1 MRISILLCS
10 FVLLLS
16 CAQPQTKLPEYSTV
30 LTDKER
36 DIQNQMFAD
45 SWLNT
50 YIPFSIMGT
59 DILFSA
65 ADLCDEDDR
74 IYSLGMN
81 LGNENSAFESIRDE
95 VNQSL
100 GLGPK
105 LKVVSIG
112 SVSPAGKAGIL
123 AGDELLEINGEKIK
137 QGEDAFSSYTKKIDR
152 KFSKLYD
159 LKILR
164 NAEIID
170 YQVVSEQRCRFDFV
184 IDLDNNTFNAF
195 ANGDIMVFSLRMAK
209 WLLMNKT
216 GAAIVFAH
224 ELGHN
229 ANKHVADKIQNA
241 QAGAFLGLLL
251 GIYVGLPQDMMEIG
265 QSMGATAYSLD
276 YENEADYL
284 SMYILQKAGYKLDDA
299 VDFWRRF
306 AVEVPNSIYS
316 QGGTHPS
323 TAERYVRMEA
333 TIQEIKNKIE
343 NNEPLTPSYEKAN

>member
-1 MRISILLCS
+1 MRVLIIFSFLLT
-10 FVLLLS
+10 LS
-16 CAQPQTKLPEYSTV
+16 CARPQIELPEYNMV

-45 SWLNT
+45 SWLDT
-50 YIPFSIMGT
+50 YIPFSVMGT
-59 DILFSA
+59 DILFNA
-65 ADLCDEDDR
+65 VELCDEDDR

-81 LGNENSAFESIRDE
+81 LGNENSAFEIIRDE
-95 VNQSL
+95 INQSL

-112 SVSPAGKAGIL
+112 LVSPAAKAGVL

-137 QGEDAFSSYTKKIDR
+137 QGEDAFSFYTEKIDR
-152 KFSKLYD
+152 EFSKLYD

-164 NAEIID
+164 NAKIID
-170 YQVVSEQRCRFDFV
+170 YQVRSEQRCRFDFV

-209 WLLMNKT
+209 WLLMNET

-229 ANKHVADKIQNA
+229 ANKHVADKKQNA
-241 QAGAFLGLLL
+241 QAGALLGLLL

-265 QSMGATAYSLD
+265 QSVGASAYSID

-284 SMYILQKAGYKLDDA
+284 SMYILQKAGYSLDDA
-299 VDFWRRF
+299 VDFWRSF

-333 TIQEIKNKIE
+333 TIKEIKNKIE
-343 NNEPLTPSYEKAN
+343 NNEPLIPSYEKVN

>member
-1 MRISILLCS
+1 MRVVILFS
-10 FVLLLS
+10 FLLIFS

-50 YIPFSIMGT
+50 YIPFSVMGT

-65 ADLCDEDDR
+65 ADLCQEDDR

-81 LGNENSAFESIRDE
+81 LGNENSAYERIRDE
-95 VNQSL
+95 INKSL
-100 GLGPK
+100 EMGPK
-105 LKVVSIG
+105 LKVVSVG
-112 SVSPAGKAGIL
+112 LTSPAGKAGIL
-123 AGDELLEINGEKIK
+123 EGDELLEINGEKIK
-137 QGEDAFSSYTKKIDR
+137 QGKDAFSSYTNKIDR
-152 KFSKLYD
+152 KFGKVYD

-164 NAEIID
+164 NSEIII
-170 YQVVSEQRCRFDFV
+170 YQVKSEQRCRFNFV

-209 WLLMNKT
+209 WLLMNET

-229 ANKHVADKIQNA
+229 ANKHIVDKMQNA

-251 GIYVGLPQDMMEIG
+251 GIYIGLPQDMMEVG
-265 QSMGATAYSLD
+265 QSMGATAYSID

-284 SMYILQKAGYKLDDA
+284 SMYILAKAGYNLDDA

-343 NNEPLTPSYEKAN
+343 NNKSLIPSYEKTN

>member
-1 MRISILLCS
+1 MRVVILFS
-10 FVLLLS
+10 FLLIIS

-50 YIPFSIMGT
+50 YIPFSVMGT

-65 ADLCDEDDR
+65 AELCEEDDR

-81 LGNENSAFESIRDE
+81 LGNENSAYESIRE
-95 VNQSL
+95 EINQSL

-105 LKVVSIG
+105 LKVVSLG

-123 AGDELLEINGEKIK
+123 AGDEILEIDGEKIK
-137 QGEDAFSSYTKKIDR
+137 QGKDAYSSYTEKIDR
-152 KFSKLYD
+152 KYRKLYD

-164 NAEIID
+164 NSEIID
-170 YQVVSEQRCRFDFV
+170 FQVRSEQRCRFDFV

-209 WLLMNKT
+209 WLLMNET

-229 ANKHVADKIQNA
+229 ANKHVADKIENA
-241 QAGAFLGLLL
+241 QAGALLGLLL
-251 GIYVGLPQDMMEIG
+251 GIYVGLPQDMMEVG
-265 QSMGATAYSLD
+265 QSIGASAYSID

-284 SMYILQKAGYKLDDA
+284 SMYILQRAGYNLDDA

-316 QGGTHPS
+316 EGGTHPS

-343 NNEPLTPSYEKAN
+343 KNEPLIPGYEKAD